1 MNWTIEPPTKP
12 GAYWFQPEPLSREM
26 LVQVR
31 ETNGVLSV
39 WWPKEDQPVATL
51 KAHWR
56 GPIPPSTGPGNS
68 YDILRVKK
76 CGPGDELVD
85 ADNPFSVPLSNAC
98 YAKHEWVGPL
108 EPPL

>member
-1 MNWTIEPPTKP
+1 MAHDAAERSLAAGAFGMNSTIEPPTQP

-31 ETNGVLSV
+31 ETNGVLTV

-56 GPIPPSTGPGNS
+56 GPIPPSTGPGS
-68 YDILRVKK
+68 Q
-76 CGPGDELVD
+76 
-85 ADNPFSVPLSNAC
+85 
-98 YAKHEWVGPL
+98 
-108 EPPL
+108 